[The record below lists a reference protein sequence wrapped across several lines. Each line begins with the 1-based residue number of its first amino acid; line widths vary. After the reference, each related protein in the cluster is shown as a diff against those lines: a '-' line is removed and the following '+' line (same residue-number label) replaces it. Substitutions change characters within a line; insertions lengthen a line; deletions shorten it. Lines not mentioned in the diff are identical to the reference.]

1 MEEDNVIIENVE
13 FNEELYNKNIAEND
27 FSNSEMN
34 GIGDDDNANN

>member
-27 FSNSEMN
+27 FSNSLYVFSLFS
-34 GIGDDDNANN
+34 DLSSK

>member
-34 GIGDDDNANN
+34 GIGDDYNANN

>member
-13 FNEELYNKNIAEND
+13 FNEELYNKNISEND
-27 FSNSEMN
+27 FSNSETD